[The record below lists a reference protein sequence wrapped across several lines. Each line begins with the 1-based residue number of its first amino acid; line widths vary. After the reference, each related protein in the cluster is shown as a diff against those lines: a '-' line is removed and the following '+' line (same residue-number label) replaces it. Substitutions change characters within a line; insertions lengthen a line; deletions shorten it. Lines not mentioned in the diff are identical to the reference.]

1 MRSTSVIGLLLIVL
15 GLAALI
21 VPRITYTKREKVLD
35 VGPIEATATT
45 KKSVPLSPLVGGLA
59 VVSGIALVFAGSRR
73 QA

>member
-45 KKSVPLSPLVGGLA
+45 KKSVPLSPFVGGLA